1 MKQVLEKSRCTGCT
15 ACMNICPKG
24 AITMAEDIDGFKYPV
39 IDQDKCINCGTIII
53 KIKVNGRGTYYC
65 SKCQV

>member
-39 IDQDKCINCGTIII
+39 IDQDKCINCGLCVKTCPVLNT
-53 KIKVNGRGTYYC
+53 KENGYKRI
-65 SKCQV
+65 